1 MPHPASLLATDQI
14 PARPAEPHLVP
25 QAGEWALWRDLA
37 VRTAG
42 FPVSGLDIFGSPDE
56 QAGLRAVAR
65 DPMFRTAV
73 TWQNRP
79 RCATRSARSPP
90 ESPLLAAPSAGGK
103 RSSPAAGGGTAP
115 RTTRSASSGHWP
127 GDEHLTTARP
137 FWRPAAVWSAKAPR
151 VFEAWAIQALA
162 GTGLLG
168 DKRARG
174 LVFRVSAGVRQQR
187 PTEPAAQVPESQH
200 RNRYGNPA

>member
-25 QAGEWALWRDLA
+25 LAGEWAPWRDLP

-42 FPVSGLDIFGSPDE
+42 FPVSGLDIFGSPGE

-73 TWQNRP
+73 TGQNR
-79 RCATRSARSPP
+79 AAMRSAVGKI
-90 ESPLLAAPSAGGK
+90 AA
-103 RSSPAAGGGTAP
+103 RVPAAGSAQRRREEVVAAAGSGTVP

-137 FWRPAAVWSAKAPR
+137 FRRAAAVWSAKAPR
-151 VFEAWAIQALA
+151 ISRPGPSGPSPTPDFKARRPNPPTACARRLPDDSGPA
-162 GTGLLG
+162 GRPATGQPSAH
-168 DKRARG
+168 RA
-174 LVFRVSAGVRQQR
+174 VA
-187 PTEPAAQVPESQH
+187 
-200 RNRYGNPA
+200 